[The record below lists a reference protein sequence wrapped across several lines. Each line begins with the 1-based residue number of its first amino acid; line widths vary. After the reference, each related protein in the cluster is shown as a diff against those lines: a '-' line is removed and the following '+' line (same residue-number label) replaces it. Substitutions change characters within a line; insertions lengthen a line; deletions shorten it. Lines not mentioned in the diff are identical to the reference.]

1 MKILRGWVPVLVVA
15 GVLVALVQADAAHLK
30 ENARKHKIVYQL
42 DDAGVDKAKFVLG
55 NIRNHVSG
63 VGGWQNIESLELV
76 VFGPA
81 LKSFVQGSMDP
92 ALTQTLDALQL
103 QGMTFGACGN
113 TMKNF
118 SITAEQLPPK
128 SLILPQ
134 GGVSGSWSSR
144 STDTSI
150 SGPDRCY
157 GRLTMRR
164 CLLTISIVLVA
175 TLLPAPAA
183 VLAHPHGAEPIIIGI
198 APQQEPEKVRAMWQ
212 PFLRYLEQEVGH
224 AFAFETAS
232 SIEEFQQRVLEG
244 RYDIWWGNPL
254 TYIQAS
260 KRLGYVAIARDTTRI
275 AGLLVTLKEGEVKS
289 PKELAG
295 KKIAYS
301 APDAIGGTLLVQ
313 SSLARVGVAPDQV
326 ETIYTG
332 SHDAAYR
339 AVLDGKAAAAGGVPR
354 SFNALDSAQ
363 REKLVVLTRT
373 EEVAP
378 QPFAVHPRVY
388 RSVVTKIQ
396 RALLKLNWAP
406 EGKDILA
413 SIQYKEIVVSNDFD
427 YDIHRDVA
435 RRLKIPY

>member
-1 MKILRGWVPVLVVA
+1 
-15 GVLVALVQADAAHLK
+15 
-30 ENARKHKIVYQL
+30 
-42 DDAGVDKAKFVLG
+42 
-55 NIRNHVSG
+55 
-63 VGGWQNIESLELV
+63 
-76 VFGPA
+76 
-81 LKSFVQGSMDP
+81 
-92 ALTQTLDALQL
+92 
-103 QGMTFGACGN
+103 
-113 TMKNF
+113 
-118 SITAEQLPPK
+118 
-128 SLILPQ
+128 
-134 GGVSGSWSSR
+134 
-144 STDTSI
+144 
-150 SGPDRCY
+150 
-157 GRLTMRR
+157 MRR
-164 CLLTISIVLVA
+164 CLLTISIVFVA
-175 TLLPAPAA
+175 TLLAAPTT
-183 VLAHPHGAEPIIIGI
+183 VFAHPHGAEPIIIGI

-212 PFLRYLEQEVGH
+212 PFLRYLEKEVGH

-313 SSLARVGVAPDQV
+313 SSLARAGVAPDQV

-396 RALLKLNWAP
+396 RALLKLNWDP

-427 YDIHRDVA
+427 YDIHREVA

>member
-1 MKILRGWVPVLVVA
+1 
-15 GVLVALVQADAAHLK
+15 
-30 ENARKHKIVYQL
+30 
-42 DDAGVDKAKFVLG
+42 
-55 NIRNHVSG
+55 
-63 VGGWQNIESLELV
+63 
-76 VFGPA
+76 
-81 LKSFVQGSMDP
+81 
-92 ALTQTLDALQL
+92 
-103 QGMTFGACGN
+103 
-113 TMKNF
+113 
-118 SITAEQLPPK
+118 
-128 SLILPQ
+128 
-134 GGVSGSWSSR
+134 
-144 STDTSI
+144 
-150 SGPDRCY
+150 
-157 GRLTMRR
+157 MRR

>member
-1 MKILRGWVPVLVVA
+1 MRGCP
-15 GVLVALVQADAAHLK
+15 
-30 ENARKHKIVYQL
+30 
-42 DDAGVDKAKFVLG
+42 
-55 NIRNHVSG
+55 
-63 VGGWQNIESLELV
+63 
-76 VFGPA
+76 
-81 LKSFVQGSMDP
+81 
-92 ALTQTLDALQL
+92 
-103 QGMTFGACGN
+103 
-113 TMKNF
+113 
-118 SITAEQLPPK
+118 
-128 SLILPQ
+128 
-134 GGVSGSWSSR
+134 
-144 STDTSI
+144 
-150 SGPDRCY
+150 
-157 GRLTMRR
+157 
-164 CLLTISIVLVA
+164 LTISSVFIA
-175 TLLPAPAA
+175 ILLTAPAA

-212 PFLRYLEQEVGH
+212 PFLRYLEKEVGH

-260 KRLGYVAIARDTTRI
+260 KRLGYMAIARDTTRI
-275 AGLLVTLKEGEVKS
+275 AGLLVTLKDGEVKS
-289 PKELAG
+289 PKELTG

-313 SSLARVGVAPDQV
+313 SYLARVGVAPDQV
-326 ETIYTG
+326 ETMYTG

-354 SFNALDSAQ
+354 SFNALDPAQ

-396 RALLKLNWAP
+396 RALLKINWAP

-435 RRLKIPY
+435 QRLKIPY